1 MILKVSIHAGRCIA
15 STLNDQLDYFG
26 PTVNLVARLQSETA
40 GGDIIVSQTLADDP
54 VVAPPLA
61 PYAMTTEERSIKGF
75 AEPVTYHRL
84 SAAALAS

>member
-1 MILKVSIHAGRCIA
+1 MAKVHTRTFEWGFDAPPGA
-15 STLNDQLDYFG
+15 LWPALGDT
-26 PTVNLVARLQSETA
+26 ARFNEAA

-54 VVAPPLA
+54 VAAPLLA